1 MIATRAGL
9 IQMLPAYKDAW
20 VVIHADQTVRDIIR
34 EVLDAHEE
42 FGNSYDI
49 IAPVFDYRTTDE
61 ICNALYSFCKH
72 EIEYREETDDL
83 QTTATP
89 AGILQRGFGDC
100 KHYAGF
106 TAGVLDA
113 LNRRGKNIDWCYR
126 FASYRA
132 LDSTPHHVFVVV
144 NPGTGREKWIDATPE
159 ANGRQPIWIVDKK
172 VKSMALVRN
181 IAGIDDAVEMS
192 ADGVPVPDINQ
203 VTQEQL
209 EAALNEVDTSL
220 DMDDDTLSAIQTL
233 AVYQLINDDGTVV
246 QDRFD
251 AVLQSVSPEERE
263 VLANSYNRYILY
275 LQTQQSAIGNI
286 FKDAWRGVKVATLAL
301 PRNAFLGLVALNVFG
316 MASKMARIIAIPD
329 AKKKLV
335 DKWYSLGGKEAGI
348 IGAINSG
355 AKKKAILGSC
365 IEPSHGAIG
374 VAPAAAAPA
383 WLAIAGGIIAAVM
396 PLVTSLLKQHN
407 QYTPEFAAIDAGNY
421 GGYGAGGGGFFD
433 TVKNF
438 IVQNPIPSA
447 AAAALL
453 LYVLWKD

>member
-20 VVIHADQTVRDIIR
+20 VVIHADQSVRDIIR

-72 EIEYREETDDL
+72 EIEYREETDEL

-89 AGILQRGFGDC
+89 AGILMRGFGDC

-144 NPGTGREKWIDATPE
+144 KNNGREKWIDATPE
-159 ANGRQPIWIVDKK
+159 ANGREPIWIVDKK

-181 IAGIDDAVEMS
+181 IAGIDDVEQS
-192 ADGVPVPDINQ
+192 TADGVPVPDINQ

-209 EAALNEVDTSL
+209 ESALSEVDTSL
-220 DMDDDTLSAIQTL
+220 DMDDATLSAIQTL
-233 AVYQLINDDGTVV
+233 AVYQLLTDDGTVI
-246 QDRFD
+246 QNKFD
-251 AVLQSVSPEERE
+251 EVLQVVTPDERE
-263 VLANSYNRYILY
+263 ILSNAYNRYILY
-275 LQTQQSAIGNI
+275 LQSQQSAIGNI

-329 AKKKLV
+329 ARKKLV
-335 DKWYSLGGKEAGI
+335 EKWYGLGGKENGI
-348 IGAINSG
+348 IDAINNG

-365 IEPSHGAIG
+365 IEPTHGAIG
-374 VAPAAAAPA
+374 VAAAAAPA
-383 WLAIAGGIIAAVM
+383 WLAIAGGIIAAMM

-407 QYTPEFAAIDAGNY
+407 QYTPEFQAIDAGNY
-421 GGYGAGGGGFFD
+421 GGYGSSGTFGFLD

-453 LYVLWKD
+453 LYVFVWKD